1 MSDLIAYSCE
11 GRISLTNNRCDYC
24 KRRVISRAHY
34 NQQARECSKHI
45 FCEHNIRY
53 SERRQ
58 RFVHGNDYPC
68 DQLDGTGT
76 CACFIDGI
84 DMCPICNKV
93 KLDDHPECISEETCI
108 YCNRSFEQVTGCK
121 FPYCKDLYCACYEHV
136 DCFATKLM
144 CRGKDCC
151 FHIVRCFC
159 DENSRFNN
167 PNCECNMLV
176 NCSDILQ
183 M

>member
-1 MSDLIAYSCE
+1 MSDLTAYLCE
-11 GRISLTNNRCDYC
+11 GRISLTNNRCNYC
-24 KRRVISRAHY
+24 KRRVIYRAHH
-34 NQQARECSKHI
+34 NQQAREYSKHI

-53 SERRQ
+53 SERGR
-58 RFVHGNDYPC
+58 RFVHAGNYPC
-68 DQLDGTGT
+68 KGLDANGT

-84 DMCPICNKV
+84 HMCPISNKV
-93 KLDDHPECISEETCI
+93 KLDDHPNCINKKLCTR
-108 YCNRSFEQVTGCK
+108 CNQLFEPVDECK
-121 FPYCKDLYCACYEHV
+121 FPYCKDCECWDHV
-136 DCFATKLM
+136 DCFATK

-159 DENSRFNN
+159 DENLRFNN

-176 NCSDILQ
+176 NCSDVLC